1 MEELQQMDSLGLL
14 CCLYREPGVPEMT
27 FERDGLPA
35 QEIWSLPAPSLSG
48 LRVSPRLPLPTRT
61 FISGTSFH
69 FKISA
74 LCALPWAPL
83 GGGDVPGCG
92 CGLHPGGVAPPVPFP
107 EGAVQGG
114 DAGECPEPALCGMNG
129 LAETALAPARIV
141 EFPRREGRDF
151 LREEFRNLREMS
163 GKEKQSE

>member
-69 FKISA
+69 FKEVVTFR
-74 LCALPWAPL
+74 
-83 GGGDVPGCG
+83 DV
-92 CGLHPGGVAPPVPFP
+92 
-107 EGAVQGG
+107 AV
-114 DAGECPEPALCGMNG
+114 
-129 LAETALAPARIV
+129 
-141 EFPRREGRDF
+141 DF
-151 LREEFRNLREMS
+151 TREEWRLLSPSQKELYREVMLENVRNLLSVE
-163 GKEKQSE
+163 

>member
-114 DAGECPEPALCGMNG
+114 DAGECPEPALCGPSSPPRRRDLFFG
-129 LAETALAPARIV
+129 AEGSPMDAGARRP
-141 EFPRREGRDF
+141 EELFPRRD
-151 LREEFRNLREMS
+151 
-163 GKEKQSE
+163 QT